1 MRLERSVLREHGR
14 QREPERDRGQR
25 QRAEPVDRVL
35 EGIGV
40 AGDGQPS
47 ERHAEQE
54 DQEQGDEEVRHADPE
69 EGERRARAVRRGVPS
84 RRREHAEREGHQ
96 ERDQHRQERQLQAG
110 PEAARH
116 VLHDR
121 LPVPDRAPEVAL
133 KEPAHPS
140 DVLHV
145 DRLIEAE
152 LPAELRLHAGVHGLG
167 HHRVDRI
174 AGREVD
180 QEEHAGRDEHE
191 DRDHGDQAAQQKPA
205 HGRGSSGARHARA
218 HPVTVTDPVYFSQTL
233 LNRIIP
239 SGMGS

>member
-1 MRLERSVLREHGR
+1 MRLERSVLVSTAASASPSVIAGSAS
-14 QREPERDRGQR
+14 ERSPLTGSSS
-25 QRAEPVDRVL
+25 
-35 EGIGV
+35 GIGV

-110 PEAARH
+110 PQAARH
-116 VLHDR
+116 VLDDR